1 MMNKVTS
8 PLEIAIACR
17 DDVVSLILE
26 AGANPDVGI
35 KLGLQFFGH
44 NHCFLSLFD
53 WVRFAVQGLSAKLS
67 YSPPKIERGVGNEDE
82 KAQSSEVAP
91 PVSFGWKDYHADML
105 RRLAAINKAK
115 IQAMKKPQKEAP
127 SAEEVQKI
135 QDQRMLDFL
144 IECEKLLLAHGART
158 WDEIYPTN
166 KASTSAGHQLAHF
179 RSTDTCEET
188 SPTCPYYLLSES
200 DYRPPVVGST
210 VRLYDQ
216 LFDACFT
223 GNTDKV
229 QQLCLP
235 SDKHE
240 PKSQA
245 IFVSV
250 EVAHPTNQSMK
261 TGG

>member
-8 PLEIAIACR
+8 PVEIAIARR

-35 KLGLQFFGH
+35 KLGLQYSYTKG
-44 NHCFLSLFD
+44 CFLSLFD

-67 YSPPKIERGVGNEDE
+67 CSPPKIERGAGNEDE
-82 KAQSSEVAP
+82 KAQSSEAAP
-91 PVSFGWKDYHADML
+91 PASFRWKDYHADML

-115 IQAMKKPQKEAP
+115 IQAMAKQPQKEAP

-135 QDQRMLDFL
+135 QDQQMLDFL
-144 IECEKLLLAHGART
+144 LECEKLLLAHGART

-166 KASTSAGHQLAHF
+166 KANTSAGYQLAHF
-179 RSTDTCEET
+179 QATQET

-200 DYRPPVVGST
+200 YYRLPVVGST
-210 VRLYDQ
+210 ARLYDQ

-223 GNTDKV
+223 GDTDKV
-229 QQLCLP
+229 RQLCLP

-250 EVAHPTNQSMK
+250 EVAHPTDQYTK